1 MDELVNSMK
10 TTVANVFALYFK
22 AQSYHWNVT
31 GKDFPQLHEFFG
43 DLYQELWESVDP
55 LAEHIRTLD
64 AYAPRSLERIVGL
77 ASIEMDMN
85 IPKADQMISNLES
98 ANKRV
103 IANLVEARNL
113 ADKYKKIGIVNFL
126 EERIDI
132 HEKHGWMLRS
142 IMKV

>member
-1 MDELVNSMK
+1 MDELINSMK

-103 IANLVEARNL
+103 IANLIEARNL

>member
-10 TTVANVFALYFK
+10 VSVANVFALYFK

-31 GKDFPQLHEFFG
+31 GKDFPQLHDFFG

-64 AYAPRSLERIVGL
+64 AYAPRSLERIAGL

-142 IMKV
+142 MMKV

>member
-103 IANLVEARNL
+103 IANLIEARNL